1 MDVAADGIT
10 VNCVCP
16 GDTDTPMEHRDLVGA
31 TEERKAGILKR
42 IIRPEEIAHAIL
54 YLVSDQAALT
64 TATIL
69 VMDNGSSSGESS
81 RLLVRK

>member
-1 MDVAADGIT
+1 
-10 VNCVCP
+10 
-16 GDTDTPMEHRDLVGA
+16 MEHRDLVGA
-31 TEERKAGILKR
+31 TEEKKADILKK

-81 RLLVRK
+81 KLIVRK